1 MPQETRMQ
9 HTLRLA
15 LATATAAALTGG
27 LLTFTAATATAA
39 DSTHVPQADFNGDG
53 IGDIAFSADGAEVN
67 GNFAAGQLVVLYGS
81 ATGVSSAKR
90 SVISQNTAGS
100 PGTAEYEDGFGAEH
114 AYADFNG
121 DGYDDIAVSAP
132 WEDVAGD
139 EDGGGVAVLWGSA
152 KGITGS
158 GVTVADPAPSSHDR
172 WGKNLAA
179 GDFDGDGT
187 DDLAVGNTSSTVYVF
202 KGGISTTGKAV
213 KGRYTVEPPIKSGG
227 TARGPLNLT
236 AGDVNGD
243 GRTDLVVDGYETQT
257 DYGWNTNYLV
267 PGTASGLAAGSAQT
281 LKAGVITAIGD
292 IDADGYGDI
301 VTGMY
306 WNKTAE
312 DGTSFPEAG
321 DGGKVWISY
330 GSAAGIEKTTSVTQN
345 TGNVPGTSEKND
357 YFGYELDLGDV
368 NGDGYQDLVIG
379 VAGENIG
386 GVTDAGMVTVL
397 YGAASGLNTSSGAQS
412 FAQST
417 PGVPGSDEKG
427 DWLGSDVKLDDV
439 TGDGRADLLAGSYE
453 NDGNGAVLYLPSNG
467 TKITTTGSRT
477 VSPSATGVSTAG
489 FPRFGVNMA
498 D

>member
-1 MPQETRMQ
+1 MQ

-53 IGDIAFSADGAEVN
+53 IGDVAFSASGAYVS
-67 GNFAAGQLVVLYGS
+67 GKQGAGQLVALYGT

-100 PGTAEYEDGFGAEH
+100 PGSAETSDGFGAEH

-121 DGYDDIAVSAP
+121 DGYDDLAVSAP
-132 WEDVAGD
+132 WEDVGSD
-139 EDGGGVAVLWGSA
+139 KDGGGVAVLWGSA
-152 KGITGS
+152 KGLTGA
-158 GVTVADPAPSSHDR
+158 GVTIADPTPSAHDN

-179 GDFDGDGT
+179 GDFDGDGK
-187 DDLAVGNTSSTVYVF
+187 DDLVIGNTSSTLHLF
-202 KGGISTTGKAV
+202 KGGITATGKAGL
-213 KGRYTVEPPIKSGG
+213 GRSTFKPPIQSGG

-236 AGDVNGD
+236 AGDINGD
-243 GRTDLVVDGYETQT
+243 KRTDLVVDGFETQT
-257 DYGWNTNYLV
+257 DYGWNTNYWI
-267 PGTASGLAAGSAQT
+267 PGTAGGLNGAYARE

-292 IDADGYGDI
+292 IDGDGYGDI

-306 WNKTAE
+306 WNRT
-312 DGTSFPEAG
+312 DGDGISFPEAS

-330 GSAAGIEKTTSVTQN
+330 GSDLGVSHTTSVTQN

-357 YFGYELDLGDV
+357 YFGYELDLGDI
-368 NGDGYQDLVIG
+368 NGDGYQDLVVG
-379 VAGENIG
+379 VAGENIDG
-386 GVTDAGMVTVL
+386 ITDTGMVTVL
-397 YGAASGLNTSSGAQS
+397 YGSATGINTSSGAQS

-417 PGVPGSDEKG
+417 AGVPGSDEKN
-427 DWLGSDVKLDDV
+427 DALGADVKLDDV
-439 TGDGRADLLAGSYE
+439 TGDGRADLIAGSFE
-453 NDGNGAVLYLPSNG
+453 NDGNGAILYLPSSG

-477 VSPSATGVSTAG
+477 VSPSDTGVSTTGYPA
-489 FPRFGVNMA
+489 FGVNIA